1 MGILDALI
9 VPEEY
14 REQALALDAGV
25 CDRYIFSDA
34 AYVRNNIMDFLDVD
48 NEEGDILLYQ
58 NVSRIL
64 TAIGWK
70 EQDEETIS
78 ESIEKNRT
86 WIDKRGNYGIGIIEG
101 TVTKNYTPC
110 FIGAYAREQYRI
122 KKIQELEAECRRLE
136 DTIQIAEDEI
146 TQLKQRKSCLETEWK
161 SFPKEQDLKVA
172 AKELEKKTNIL
183 EEIECKVQIQKGI
196 VEKERKS
203 LDAVRLRVQEVCQKC
218 YLPPRLD
225 VFTEAEESL
234 TEYKEELMKVQIS
247 YGNYRNG
254 ISSAK
259 VQKEYLEGIDA
270 DLDDIRYD
278 LNHMIRNE
286 REKRGSLNSVMEQL
300 ALTDYEEIR
309 ERLEHCI
316 ERLEKLPSEI
326 EASVTQSSHLETK
339 EKQFI
344 EKLGD
349 IEVSVGKYRQQK
361 DRFCTAFEMEYQLGY
376 VECPFAVSDDAEE
389 RRRRY
394 AGCLWG
400 DSEIKGTVRFWRIC
414 KMYII

>member
-1 MGILDALI
+1 M
-9 VPEEY
+9 
-14 REQALALDAGV
+14 
-25 CDRYIFSDA
+25 
-34 AYVRNNIMDFLDVD
+34 
-48 NEEGDILLYQ
+48 
-58 NVSRIL
+58 
-64 TAIGWK
+64 
-70 EQDEETIS
+70 
-78 ESIEKNRT
+78 
-86 WIDKRGNYGIGIIEG
+86 
-101 TVTKNYTPC
+101 
-110 FIGAYAREQYRI
+110 
-122 KKIQELEAECRRLE
+122 
-136 DTIQIAEDEI
+136 
-146 TQLKQRKSCLETEWK
+146 
-161 SFPKEQDLKVA
+161 A

-326 EASVTQSSHLETK
+326 GAPNIFRYLFCNRKPPLLTHPCYLYQTAPPLFESLLSHLPLERLR
-339 EKQFI
+339 I
-344 EKLGD
+344 RLN
-349 IEVSVGKYRQQK
+349 
-361 DRFCTAFEMEYQLGY
+361 
-376 VECPFAVSDDAEE
+376 AV
-389 RRRRY
+389 R
-394 AGCLWG
+394 
-400 DSEIKGTVRFWRIC
+400 
-414 KMYII
+414 

>member
-1 MGILDALI
+1 M
-9 VPEEY
+9 
-14 REQALALDAGV
+14 
-25 CDRYIFSDA
+25 
-34 AYVRNNIMDFLDVD
+34 
-48 NEEGDILLYQ
+48 
-58 NVSRIL
+58 
-64 TAIGWK
+64 
-70 EQDEETIS
+70 
-78 ESIEKNRT
+78 
-86 WIDKRGNYGIGIIEG
+86 
-101 TVTKNYTPC
+101 
-110 FIGAYAREQYRI
+110 
-122 KKIQELEAECRRLE
+122 
-136 DTIQIAEDEI
+136 
-146 TQLKQRKSCLETEWK
+146 
-161 SFPKEQDLKVA
+161 
-172 AKELEKKTNIL
+172 
-183 EEIECKVQIQKGI
+183 
-196 VEKERKS
+196 
-203 LDAVRLRVQEVCQKC
+203 QEVCQKC

-361 DRFCTAFEMEYQLGY
+361 DRFALLLNGISAWICR
-376 VECPFAVSDDAEE
+376 VSVCGK
-389 RRRRY
+389 RRCGRTGGEDMQDVY
-394 AGCLWG
+394 G
-400 DSEIKGTVRFWRIC
+400 EIRK
-414 KMYII
+414 

>member
-1 MGILDALI
+1 M
-9 VPEEY
+9 
-14 REQALALDAGV
+14 
-25 CDRYIFSDA
+25 
-34 AYVRNNIMDFLDVD
+34 
-48 NEEGDILLYQ
+48 
-58 NVSRIL
+58 
-64 TAIGWK
+64 
-70 EQDEETIS
+70 
-78 ESIEKNRT
+78 
-86 WIDKRGNYGIGIIEG
+86 
-101 TVTKNYTPC
+101 
-110 FIGAYAREQYRI
+110 
-122 KKIQELEAECRRLE
+122 
-136 DTIQIAEDEI
+136 
-146 TQLKQRKSCLETEWK
+146 
-161 SFPKEQDLKVA
+161 A

-247 YGNYRNG
+247 YGNYING
-254 ISSAK
+254 ISYAK
-259 VQKEYLEGIDA
+259 VQKEYLEGIDG

-344 EKLGD
+344 EN
-349 IEVSVGKYRQQK
+349 
-361 DRFCTAFEMEYQLGY
+361 
-376 VECPFAVSDDAEE
+376 
-389 RRRRY
+389 
-394 AGCLWG
+394 W
-400 DSEIKGTVRFWRIC
+400 EI
-414 KMYII
+414 